1 MKVFFKRIYAAAMLL
16 TAKTPT
22 FWEKTCYFFK
32 LLMAC
37 GPVVLILDSL
47 KIWFTGNAVFISAV
61 IGAMLIN
68 MVIGIVFH
76 KMQGTFDWWAF
87 IKGNSKLFF
96 GVSVMYCLLEFLR
109 LAAGSTIGEVLKVV
123 VQTATML
130 WPVSKSL
137 KNLYIINE
145 KKFPPAF
152 IMEKLYRFEKT
163 GDIRELITSV
173 ESEENKEL

>member
-1 MKVFFKRIYAAAMLL
+1 MKIFLKRLYAAAILI

-22 FWEKTCYFFK
+22 LWEKTCYFFK
-32 LLMAC
+32 VMLAC
-37 GPVVLILDSL
+37 GPVVLILDAL
-47 KIWFTGNAVFISAV
+47 QIWFVGNAVFISAV
-61 IGAMLIN
+61 IAAMVIN
-68 MVIGIVFH
+68 MIIGGIFH
-76 KMQGTFDWWAF
+76 KMQGTFDWWSF
-87 IKGNSKLFF
+87 IKGNSKMFF

-109 LAAGSTIGEVLKVV
+109 LAAGSTVGEILKVV

-152 IMEKLYRFEKT
+152 IMEKLYNFEKT
-163 GDIRELITSV
+163 GNIQELIKEV
-173 ESEENKEL
+173 ESNENKE